1 MVGVMEPPP
10 PMPPGLGFSVLHQK
24 VELDVDFATKSLK
37 GKTEILIS
45 PHYKD
50 LKKIRLNCRQC
61 SLKRLNINGRPPTL
75 LYNEP
80 YSKFKIHPTASVHQ
94 HHMLRQKLAPQL
106 REPPEEELVVNLP
119 KSVRIEEIDL
129 FAMDVGNVLAS
140 RVNGVAKRD
149 SGDATSVAATPASR
163 VDDQAGRFKPLTVYI
178 EFAISRVRDG
188 LHFIGLDEG
197 DPRYPH
203 AYTKNFSFP
212 GSACCLFPCV
222 DDLSTRC
229 TWEITIKCPRTLGD
243 AVSHLV
249 NGSNRRDQESGVG
262 LDNGHGDGM
271 MLNEGS
277 TQDSSGLTGDEKA
290 LDMVVVCSGDLTD
303 EIVDPLDPAKKIFSF
318 VCATAI
324 VAQHIGFTI
333 GPFDHV
339 DLSEFRETDEDD
351 KLGQN
356 AIHVHGFCLPGRAE
370 EVRNTCMPIA
380 KAIDFFTLTYGSF
393 PFASYKICFVDDQ
406 ARETVET
413 ASLSIC
419 SNNLLFPED
428 ITEPLNVVTRKLVHA
443 LARQWIGINIIGK
456 EPRDTWVL
464 VGIAYFITDMFMKRL
479 SGNNEYRFRQK
490 QAADQVCELDVA
502 RPSLYDIGNLVPLD
516 PSELEFI
523 ELKAP
528 LVLFILD
535 RRLAKAGGSSGL
547 SRIIS
552 RIFLNGKV
560 GDLPNG
566 ALETKHFIRTCE
578 KLGHTKLEVFFQQW
592 VFGAGCPRFYVTQR
606 FNKKKLVVE
615 MMINQVQ
622 IQQPTARDIR
632 SETFMRDI
640 KEYEHEV
647 YAGPV
652 QPAFIGPMTIR
663 IHEADG
669 TPYEHIVDI
678 KDTTT
683 RLDIPYNTKYKRLK
697 RSRRQK
703 ERAAAA
709 AGIDISADTQDDVL
723 LYCLG
728 DVLQSEEEVL
738 DWRLVDWSKDD
749 EDRMN
754 QESFEWI
761 RMDADFE
768 WICKISIVMPGYM
781 YVSQLQQDR
790 DVVAQLESIQYIAAQ
805 KESALVSTILVRTL
819 MDKRYF
825 HGIRTAAAHALAKCG
840 TEDLEWIGLYHLE
853 KAFQE
858 FFCFPQ
864 SAMTKSNDFSDR
876 TDYYMQCAIPQAMAR
891 VRGNDG
897 KAPMR
902 VKRFLFDQLKFND
915 NSNNDY
921 SDCHY
926 IAILMLALSESLIT
940 SGHKDVYNFAFDED
954 EQEEARF
961 QKAAIDEIE
970 RYRQLDEWIPSF
982 HNVYSMAALDCKR
995 RLQQENVIPT
1005 NVLDF
1010 MRYTQEGTFALL
1022 RLNAFGS
1029 LVELGMLR
1037 VDPIMQYFIYVLRT
1051 DPSPFVR
1058 ISLLRLFSKGLG
1070 SIAIGEG
1077 LTQASEPQQDGLV
1090 IVQEG
1095 GATDSRQQEIARTQT
1110 IPGALQALKKE
1121 LDGNETLK
1129 QALWSAV
1136 TSPEIGLLE
1145 VRDLLGMCAL
1155 LYEPKTSLIV
1165 ELKYPRKWAVE
1176 HMGKGRMR
1184 FYRSDKI
1191 RTTPTTPFVSEKVK
1205 IKQENE
1211 PPSSVGV
1218 IKLIS
1223 KPKKPT
1229 PAPPLSVSSGS
1240 AKPKLTLKLK
1250 LPGLDAGSPAA
1261 H

>member
-1 MVGVMEPPP
+1 MEQPAPTL
-10 PMPPGLGFSVLHQK
+10 PGLGFSVLHQK
-24 VELDVDFATKSLK
+24 VELDIDLASKSLK

-45 PHYKD
+45 PHYRE

-61 SLKRLNINGRPPTL
+61 SLKRLNINGRAPTL
-75 LYNEP
+75 SYHEP
-80 YSKFKIHPTASVHQ
+80 YSKARIHPTANVHQ

-106 REPPEEELVVNLP
+106 REPPEEELVLTLP
-119 KSVRIEEIDL
+119 KSVRIEEVDL
-129 FAMDVGNVLAS
+129 FAVDAGHILSS

-149 SGDATSVAATPASR
+149 SGDAASVAATPAPR
-163 VDDQAGRFKPLTVYI
+163 MDDQAGKFKPLTVYI
-178 EFAISRVRDG
+178 EFAISKIRDG
-188 LHFIGLDEG
+188 LHFVGSEEG
-197 DPRYPH
+197 DQRYPH
-203 AYTKNFSFP
+203 AFTRNFSFP

-222 DDLSTRC
+222 DDFSTRC

-243 AVSHLV
+243 AVSHLA
-249 NGSNRRDQESGVG
+249 NGPDQQSLGG
-262 LDNGHGDGM
+262 LSNGHVDGLM
-271 MLNEGS
+271 PDEGFA
-277 TQDSSGLTGDEKA
+277 QDMSGLSKEEKA
-290 LDMVVVCSGDLTD
+290 LDMTVVCSGDLTD
-303 EIVDPLDPAKKIFSF
+303 EIVDPLDPTKKVFSF
-318 VCATAI
+318 VCSAAI
-324 VAQHIGFTI
+324 VAQHIGFAI

-356 AIHVHGFCLPGRAE
+356 AIHIHGFCLPGRAE
-370 EVRNTCMPIA
+370 EVRNTCMPMA

-393 PFASYKICFVDDQ
+393 PFSSYKICFVDDQ
-406 ARETVET
+406 PQETVET

-419 SNNLLFPED
+419 NNNLLFPED
-428 ITEPLNVVTRKLVHA
+428 IIEPLNIVTRRLVHA

-456 EPRDTWVL
+456 EPRDMWVL

-490 QAADQVCELDVA
+490 QAADRVCELDVV
-502 RPSLYDIGNLVPLD
+502 RPSLYDMGGLIFLD

-552 RIFLNGKV
+552 RILLNGKV

-566 ALETKHFIRTCE
+566 ALETRHFIRTCE

-592 VFGAGCPRFYVTQR
+592 VFGTGCPRFVVTQR

-615 MMINQVQ
+615 MMINQGALP
-622 IQQPTARDIR
+622 IPTTRDVK
-632 SETFMRDI
+632 SDTFLRDA
-640 KEYEHEV
+640 KEQDHDV
-647 YAGPV
+647 HPGPV
-652 QPAFIGPMTIR
+652 PPAFAGPMTIR

-678 KDTTT
+678 KDVIT
-683 RLDIPYNTKYKRLK
+683 RVDIPYNTKYKRLK

-728 DVLQSEEEVL
+728 DVLQSEEEVS
-738 DWRLVDWSKDD
+738 DWRLVDWSK
-749 EDRMN
+749 EEEEKMN

-768 WICKISIVMPGYM
+768 WICHMTIGMPGYM
-781 YVSQLQQDR
+781 FVSQLQQDR
-790 DVVAQLESIQYIAAQ
+790 DVVAQLESIRHISAIE
-805 KESALVSTILVRTL
+805 ESALISAVLVRTL

-825 HGIRTAAAHALAKCG
+825 HGIRIAAAHALVKCSK
-840 TEDLEWIGLYHLE
+840 ENLDWIGLRHLE

-858 FFCFPQ
+858 FFCFPG
-864 SAMTKSNDFSDR
+864 SAMTRSNDFSDR
-876 TDYYMQCAIPQAMAR
+876 TDYYIQCAIPQAMAK

-926 IAILMLALSESLIT
+926 IATLMLALSESLIT
-940 SGHKDVYNFAFDED
+940 SGHKDLYNFTFDED
-954 EQEEARF
+954 EREESQF
-961 QKAAIDEIE
+961 QKEAIEEIE
-970 RYRQLDEWIPSF
+970 RYQQLDEWIHSH
-982 HNVYSMAALDCKR
+982 HNIYSITALDCKR
-995 RLQQENVIPT
+995 RLQQGKVIQT
-1005 NVLDF
+1005 NVVDF
-1010 MRYTQEGTFALL
+1010 MRYTREGTFSLL
-1022 RLNAFGS
+1022 RLNAFS
-1029 LVELGMLR
+1029 NLVELGMLR
-1037 VDPIMQYFIYVLRT
+1037 VDSILQYFLYVLHT
-1051 DPSPFVR
+1051 DPSPFIR
-1058 ISLLRLFSKGLG
+1058 LSLLRLFSKGLG

-1077 LTQASEPQQDGLV
+1077 LAKTSEKQHDGLI

-1095 GATDSRQQEIARTQT
+1095 GATDSRKQEIARTQT
-1110 IPGALQALKKE
+1110 TSGALQALRKE
-1121 LDGNETLK
+1121 LNRNQAL
-1129 QALWSAV
+1129 QRALWSAV
-1136 TSPEIGLLE
+1136 TSPELGILE
-1145 VRDLLGMCAL
+1145 LRELLGICGL

-1165 ELKYPRKWAVE
+1165 ELSYPRKWKAE
-1176 HMGKGRMR
+1176 HMGKGRIR
-1184 FYRSDKI
+1184 FYQSDKI
-1191 RTTPTTPFVSEKVK
+1191 RTVPMKPFGYDVK
-1205 IKQENE
+1205 IKEDDE
-1211 PPSSVGV
+1211 PPASVGV

-1223 KPKKPT
+1223 KPNKP
-1229 PAPPLSVSSGS
+1229 P
-1240 AKPKLTLKLK
+1240 PKLKLKLK
-1250 LPGLDAGSPAA
+1250 LPGGTAG
-1261 H
+1261 